1 MKRKYLEWNIS
12 MWNEME
18 LFGIDMSEKEC
29 SRSVPKRNATLHRKE
44 LDQQQQQQQQQFVGA
59 TRLEQ

>member
-1 MKRKYLEWNIS
+1 

-44 LDQQQQQQQQQFVGA
+44 LDQQQQQQQQQQQFVGA